1 MRWFATHNII
11 SIPLLLFHVQI
22 NVCELSCRY
31 FITYTYMA
39 SIVHTCTCSCCI
51 IFSDI
56 ILENSG
62 VVSRRLFLIFHLFI
76 WRTLSGGQGALYP
89 AHQGHPGQ
97 GGAQCGDGAAVRSAA
112 GRRGHPPLGRAHLQ
126 SHHAQ
131 RVALQLGQVS
141 ACGGHTLNCMWG
153 LTKVQLQSFWY
164 NKSYEMFIIKHR
176 QFNQQYNA
184 LFCRGWVDYSLRH
197 ATGDSF
203 TARCVSKNCSKKHT
217 MTNKRI

>member
-1 MRWFATHNII
+1 MRWFAIHNII
-11 SIPLLLFHVQI
+11 CIPLLLFHVQI

-141 ACGGHTLNCMWG
+141 ACTWWSYVELHVVTHKSTAIVVL
-153 LTKVQLQSFWY
+153 VQ
-164 NKSYEMFIIKHR
+164 
-176 QFNQQYNA
+176 
-184 LFCRGWVDYSLRH
+184 
-197 ATGDSF
+197 
-203 TARCVSKNCSKKHT
+203 
-217 MTNKRI
+217 